1 MLRLPGLPVVLHHVG
16 LAKLT
21 KEVLVVSNDDE
32 LEVRVTLALVDD
44 TARRMVST
52 ASDTT

>member
-1 MLRLPGLPVVLHHVG
+1 MLRLSGSPVVLHHVG

-21 KEVLVVSNDDE
+21 EEVLVVGDDDE

-44 TARRMVST
+44 TA
-52 ASDTT
+52 